1 MVDVKIENFYYD
13 SYVRLKGKTIKEP
26 RMSCNGTIFEKYGDN
41 ITDMYVATL
50 TADEVAYAGLSYG
63 SARSGIS
70 DVIFTKGATNDTFL
84 LLSLNRFNS
93 RQDYN
98 FTANS
103 NGYLG
108 SSASGYARP
117 SIQLKNNIEIAS
129 GDGTK
134 ENPYIIA
141 S

>member
-1 MVDVKIENFYYD
+1 M
-13 SYVRLKGKTIKEP
+13 RLNGKTIKEP
-26 RMSCNGTIFEKYGDN
+26 RMSCNGTIFEKFGDN

-50 TADEVAYAGLSYG
+50 TADEVVYAGLSYG

-70 DVIFTKGATNDTFL
+70 YVIFTEGVTNNIFL
-84 LLSLNRFNS
+84 LLSLNRFLS

-108 SSASGYARP
+108 STETGYVRA
-117 SIQLKNNIEIAS
+117 SIQLKNNIEITS
-129 GDGTK
+129 EDGTK